1 MTRSVSVIARRT
13 PAGIIVSG
21 QTYAI
26 RIPLKSIIGTVWDK
40 AAKHWVMPLA
50 AEASLV
56 AACDAA
62 GLSIYWP
69 DAAEDAATGT
79 PPPPPPVTPVTPVTP
94 AGDTAPP
101 TPAPTPATAP
111 PGSLEGRIIE
121 LIREH
126 AAPAGT
132 SGVDRETVLAV
143 VQEAMAEYDRPRQL
157 VVTIGATTHATEGLA
172 HKSLDLLIRCLSAR
186 LHVWLAGPSGSG
198 KTHAAEQAAQALGLS
213 FELQGAMTMA
223 HELVGF
229 VDAAGRYHETPFV
242 RAYSDG
248 GLILLDEIDAGSNEA
263 LLALNAA
270 LANGVMSLPTG
281 EVVRAHADFRCI
293 GAANTY
299 GSGATH
305 DYVGRTRIDAAFL
318 QRFGAAIQWDYDE
331 KLETA
336 MSGNPEWSKRVQ
348 RVRKRAVKA
357 GLKILVTPRASIA
370 GARLIAAGMSEDEAA
385 KLTYLRGLTP
395 DQVMIL
401 EE

>member
-1 MTRSVSVIARRT
+1 
-13 PAGIIVSG
+13 
-21 QTYAI
+21 
-26 RIPLKSIIGTVWDK
+26 
-40 AAKHWVMPLA
+40 
-50 AEASLV
+50 
-56 AACDAA
+56 
-62 GLSIYWP
+62 
-69 DAAEDAATGT
+69 
-79 PPPPPPVTPVTPVTP
+79 
-94 AGDTAPP
+94 
-101 TPAPTPATAP
+101 
-111 PGSLEGRIIE
+111 
-121 LIREH
+121 
-126 AAPAGT
+126 
-132 SGVDRETVLAV
+132 
-143 VQEAMAEYDRPRQL
+143 
-157 VVTIGATTHATEGLA
+157 
-172 HKSLDLLIRCLSAR
+172 
-186 LHVWLAGPSGSG
+186 
-198 KTHAAEQAAQALGLS
+198 
-213 FELQGAMTMA
+213 
-223 HELVGF
+223 
-229 VDAAGRYHETPFV
+229 
-242 RAYSDG
+242 
-248 GLILLDEIDAGSNEA
+248 
-263 LLALNAA
+263 
-270 LANGVMSLPTG
+270 MSLPTG